1 MSKRQMSRF
10 PMFCSAVGC
19 IKSSRTPLCAWKRSR
34 RSGTHGTRRG
44 QVQPG
49 DRVAG
54 LTTFVGG
61 MADVAAVAPE
71 MVFQLP
77 DNISME
83 A

>member
-1 MSKRQMSRF
+1 VPGSEV
-10 PMFCSAVGC
+10 AGVV
-19 IKSSRTPLCAWKRSR
+19 RTAPEGA
-34 RSGTHGTRRG
+34 

>member
-1 MSKRQMSRF
+1 MPGSEV
-10 PMFCSAVGC
+10 AGVV
-19 IKSSRTPLCAWKRSR
+19 RTAPEGA
-34 RSGTHGTRRG
+34 